1 MALKSFESYLR
12 ETPNAADAA
21 QVEKLI
27 DRLH

>member
-12 ETPNAADAA
+12 ETPNAPDAS

-27 DRLH
+27 GMLR